1 MNSLGEEK
9 TIWLVAQPKPTRK
22 PNIKI
27 CGELHFPVS
36 PEGSGKAEGRRRKGQ
51 EQPVSRRLRP
61 QAFWKHLPYLANLCL
76 VYAFTMRDRLGVAC
90 FSKNWGSF
98 CPIITSLHFWKLKVY
113 YQTVLG
119 LISLEFHTFHLSC
132 LVNSLRGNWKCS
144 MKCVVSEG
152 YYRL

>member
-1 MNSLGEEK
+1 MSHQEHLFANLEKKLVRKKLNSLGEEK

-61 QAFWKHLPYLANLCL
+61 QAF
-76 VYAFTMRDRLGVAC
+76 
-90 FSKNWGSF
+90 
-98 CPIITSLHFWKLKVY
+98 
-113 YQTVLG
+113 
-119 LISLEFHTFHLSC
+119 
-132 LVNSLRGNWKCS
+132 
-144 MKCVVSEG
+144 
-152 YYRL
+152 